1 MAPRW
6 RLAEEGARHA
16 DRAPRPDVQA
26 RERRSPESQAD
37 RRPGSGSS
45 TRHGPAGK
53 ATAPD
58 RVACN
63 RGWCGYRHRTPTRE
77 KWRPAPLPPQRQ
89 SQARQPSQCK
99 LAEEER
105 NENTHYSSISWIKLP
120 VNANFIAM
128 EPGEQRGIA
137 HPLPESTDQ
146 STCHH
151 LLRST
156 AQNP

>member
-1 MAPRW
+1 HTGPREMA
-6 RLAEEGARHA
+6 
-16 DRAPRPDVQA
+16 
-26 RERRSPESQAD
+26 S
-37 RRPGSGSS
+37 
-45 TRHGPAGK
+45 
-53 ATAPD
+53 
-58 RVACN
+58 
-63 RGWCGYRHRTPTRE
+63 RTPT
-77 KWRPAPLPPQRQ
+77 APRQ

-105 NENTHYSSISWIKLP
+105 NENTHYSSISWIKLL

-146 STCHH
+146 SSCHH